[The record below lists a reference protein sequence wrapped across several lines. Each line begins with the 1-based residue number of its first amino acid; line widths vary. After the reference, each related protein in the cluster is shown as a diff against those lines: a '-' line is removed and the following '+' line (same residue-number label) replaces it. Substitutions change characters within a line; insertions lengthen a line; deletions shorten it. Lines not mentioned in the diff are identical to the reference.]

1 MLLFRSVLFNF
12 LFYTTSVA
20 VGLIGIPLL
29 LGPSKYAVW
38 LMQRVGHWNL
48 WLLKVVAG
56 TTYEVRG
63 IENIPKTACVVASKH
78 QSMWETVSL
87 IAIVDHPAL
96 VLKQELLYIPL
107 YGWYVQKARMIAI
120 RRSDGPKALRKMLRE
135 AASAAAEHRHL
146 IIFPEGTRAA
156 PGTSNPYMP
165 GVAGLYSHLD
175 VPCVPVALNS
185 GLFWPRRKMER
196 RPGTIV
202 IEFLPPIAPGLKR
215 GEFMAELETRVETAT
230 DKLLLEAGFDPAKE
244 PTPSPKSVSKT

>member
-12 LFYTTSVA
+12 LFYTTSVMA
-20 VGLIGIPLL
+20 GLIGLPLL

-38 LMQRVGHWNL
+38 FMRTVGSWNL

-63 IENIPKTACVVASKH
+63 LENVPKTACVVASKH

-87 IAIVDHPAL
+87 IAIVEHPAL
-96 VLKQELLYIPL
+96 VLKQELLYIPI

-135 AASAAAEHRHL
+135 AASAAAEDRHL

-156 PGTSNPYMP
+156 PGASNPYMP

-202 IEFLPPIAPGLKR
+202 IEFLPPIAPGLNR
-215 GEFMAELETRVETAT
+215 PEFMAELETRIETAT
-230 DKLLLEAGFDPAKE
+230 DKLLLEAGFDPASVPIVAPE
-244 PTPSPKSVSKT
+244 SVSKT